1 MDILTAQ
8 VNQNMQGVT
17 GNSLST
23 NIKTQAAPSRA
34 RGGMSVA
41 ERNKVKEMYES
52 VERIDAKQ
60 KEINKALRS
69 LGVEEIKGT

>member
-1 MDILTAQ
+1 
-8 VNQNMQGVT
+8 
-17 GNSLST
+17 
-23 NIKTQAAPSRA
+23 
-34 RGGMSVA
+34 MSVA

-69 LGVEEIKGT
+69 LGVEEMKGN